1 MIDCWNAI
9 LILERLCNTLF
20 RSLEYGEIGD
30 FDLFYYSSKHKMR
43 NLRLCVVK
51 KSPEAAEY
59 SKKSAIR
66 TMKRKQKTV
75 NDETVELYDYFF
87 VITSITRNVLSA
99 VEILA
104 IYRYRWQIELAFKR
118 LKTILGLG
126 HLPKFDP
133 ESSKAWLHGK
143 IVVALLTSSIVE
155 KGRSFSPWGY
165 PIYEDA
171 N

>member
-1 MIDCWNAI
+1 LLGQLNSFIWKKCAKI
-9 LILERLCNTLF
+9 
-20 RSLEYGEIGD
+20 
-30 FDLFYYSSKHKMR
+30 LFYQLK
-43 NLRLCVVK
+43 
-51 KSPEAAEY
+51 
-59 SKKSAIR
+59 
-66 TMKRKQKTV
+66 
-75 NDETVELYDYFF
+75 
-87 VITSITRNVLSA
+87 
-99 VEILA
+99 
-104 IYRYRWQIELAFKR
+104 FKR